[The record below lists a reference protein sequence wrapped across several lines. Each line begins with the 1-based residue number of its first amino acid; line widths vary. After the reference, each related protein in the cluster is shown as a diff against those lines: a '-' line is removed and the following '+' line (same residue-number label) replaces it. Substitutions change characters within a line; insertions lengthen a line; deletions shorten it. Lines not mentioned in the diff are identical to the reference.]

1 MDCLYCSAPDPR
13 LSSWCDLD
21 CLDAWRATFRARS
34 GSGVPFR
41 CPRCDKVVS
50 VRSRDVAT
58 RKYCSRSCASRSR
71 PARDQ
76 AGALN
81 PNWKGGRA
89 LYYGPGWKATKIKV
103 RERDKACR
111 SCGKTPEQ
119 NGRALD
125 VHHLEPFRFSGDNS
139 LDNLVALC
147 RSCHMRADDHG
158 RRGSEVFLRRVGVKK
173 VATKREFRRLEQ
185 KVRKVQALQQRRR
198 LQERAFELDAAGRSL
213 RQIARELG
221 VSHQTVSNW
230 LSGAVRRLVS

>member
-1 MDCLYCSAPDPR
+1 MIFAN
-13 LSSWCDLD
+13 
-21 CLDAWRATFRARS
+21 
-34 GSGVPFR
+34 
-41 CPRCDKVVS
+41 K
-50 VRSRDVAT
+50 AT
-58 RKYCSRSCASRSR
+58 RQKHCTRSCATATYNSKFKVG
-71 PARDQ
+71 P
-76 AGALN
+76 GN
-81 PNWKGGRA
+81 PNWKGGPA
-89 LYYGPGWKATKIKV
+89 LAYGAYWKATKIKV
-103 RERDKACR
+103 RDRDKVCTN
-111 SCGKTPEQ
+111 CGKTPQQ

-158 RRGSEVFLRRVGVKK
+158 RRGSGKFLRRAGVEQK
-173 VATKREFRRLEQ
+173 ATKREFRRLEQ
-185 KVRKVQALQQRRR
+185 KVRKVEALQQRRR